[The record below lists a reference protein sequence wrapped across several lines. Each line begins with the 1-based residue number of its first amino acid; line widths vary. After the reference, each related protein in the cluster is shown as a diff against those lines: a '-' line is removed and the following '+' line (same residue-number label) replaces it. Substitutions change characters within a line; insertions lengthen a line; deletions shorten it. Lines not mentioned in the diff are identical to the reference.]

1 MNGNGKIRE
10 KNTRIP
16 GDICFDDEIR
26 MVFSSPPNVQAHL
39 RLPVA
44 RFLHGSEATSKKRDA
59 GRR

>member
-26 MVFSSPPNVQAHL
+26 MVFSSPPNVGGEPRRDSGVVFH
-39 RLPVA
+39 RLV
-44 RFLHGSEATSKKRDA
+44 STSV
-59 GRR
+59 